1 MVSVLC
7 SQHRYFVISIT
18 WLIYTVEPLILSAQD
33 HYIAIDNT
41 SVNISCTAT
50 GVPIPNITWYRIRDD
65 VGLDKRPLDTEP
77 RIMFNT
83 ASCQLLDNEVY
94 EKNQIIIFQ
103 QVNMSDTGTYSCEA
117 SNSVGNT
124 SNEFNIT
131 VQCK

>member
-7 SQHRYFVISIT
+7 SQHIYYIIFIT
-18 WLIYTVEPLILSAQD
+18 WIIYTVEPLILSAQD

-50 GVPIPNITWYRIRDD
+50 GVPIPDITWYRIRDD

-77 RIMFNT
+77 RIIFNT
-83 ASCQLLDNEVY
+83 ASLDNEIY
-94 EKNQIIIFQ
+94 EKNQNIIFQ

-117 SNSVGNT
+117 NNSVGNT